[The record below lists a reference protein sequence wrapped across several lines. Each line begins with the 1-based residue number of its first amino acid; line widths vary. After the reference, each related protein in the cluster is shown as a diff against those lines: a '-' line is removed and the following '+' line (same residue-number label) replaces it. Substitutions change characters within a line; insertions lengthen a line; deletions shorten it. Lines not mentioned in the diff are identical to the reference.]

1 MMCDMSQVHATLS
14 GGADE
19 MISAAVWAL
28 KGQRRMASARVAQA
42 AGVSKAALYRKLS
55 NESPWTA
62 DEVDRLA
69 QFFRVSRDSL
79 YEGRTEFQSGAPANL
94 DARTRS
100 STDRASDYG
109 SEGWEFE
116 SLRVHPLRRKT
127 DRRRHLS
134 VVPLRLGDDLAATA

>member
-1 MMCDMSQVHATLS
+1 MSQVHATLN
-14 GGADE
+14 GGADA

-79 YEGRTEFQSGAPANL
+79 YEGRTEFQSQAAASL
-94 DARTRS
+94 DQASTRS

-109 SEGWEFE
+109 SQVE
-116 SLRVHPLRRKT
+116 RRARRRG
-127 DRRRHLS
+127 DRRHLS
-134 VVPLRLGDDLAATA
+134 VVPLHLGIPA